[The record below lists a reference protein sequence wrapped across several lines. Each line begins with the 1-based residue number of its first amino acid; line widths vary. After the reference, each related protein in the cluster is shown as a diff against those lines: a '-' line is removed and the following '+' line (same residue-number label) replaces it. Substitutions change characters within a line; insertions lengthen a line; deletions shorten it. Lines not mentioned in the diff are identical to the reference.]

1 MELTL
6 IVIIIKGVGR
16 KGEIVIRK
24 GIGIEKAS
32 RENVKISIGVRGKRK
47 ENERL
52 VREIKNWERKGKGK
66 EIIIKLRK
74 G

>member
-16 KGEIVIRK
+16 KGEIIIRK

-32 RENVKISIGVRGKRK
+32 RGNVKISIGVRGKRK
-47 ENERL
+47 ENEDWSEKL
-52 VREIKNWERKGKGK
+52 KIEEEKEKERK
-66 EIIIKLRK
+66 LLLD
-74 G
+74 

>member
-6 IVIIIKGVGR
+6 IVIIKGVGR
-16 KGEIVIRK
+16 KGEIIIRK
-24 GIGIEKAS
+24 RIGIEKAS
-32 RENVKISIGVRGKRK
+32 RGNVKISIGVRGKRK

-52 VREIKNWERKGKGK
+52 VREIKNWGRKGKGK
-66 EIIIKLRK
+66 EIIIRLRK

>member
-24 GIGIEKAS
+24 RIGIEKAS
-32 RENVKISIGVRGKRK
+32 RGNVKICIGVRGKRK

-52 VREIKNWERKGKGK
+52 VREIKNRGRKGKGK
-66 EIIIKLRK
+66 EIIIRLGK